1 MSAAVR
7 CARPQDWGP
16 GPAGLL
22 FLSFAFLLSR
32 MGQPAALLAL
42 PCAASGQCY
51 DVQGVVGGGVI
62 IIFAILLRV
71 DTQHWNRVSFLNH

>member
-1 MSAAVR
+1 M
-7 CARPQDWGP
+7 
-16 GPAGLL
+16 GL
-22 FLSFAFLLSR
+22 
-32 MGQPAALLAL
+32 PAALLAL

-71 DTQHWNRVSFLNH
+71 DTQDCNGVSLLNH